1 MMSISL
7 AFHGAA
13 RTVTGSCIHLNIDT
27 TQILID
33 CGVSQDYKDSYQ
45 NSRGRF
51 DFDPTLIDAIIL
63 THGHLDHSG
72 KVPLLVKHGF
82 KGKIYGHYATCDI
95 AKIIWNDSLHHDNC
109 SYNKRDIERT
119 IENCVPIAYN
129 VPMLISDIEFTLQDA
144 GHILGSSH
152 VLVEYERKRILFS
165 GDIGPVNTPVI
176 RDPFTRWSRNIDAV
190 VIESTYGN
198 RIHKAREKTFDEFEI
213 IIKDTIA
220 ARSVLLI
227 PAFAIGRTQEMLYH
241 LNTLIEEKRIPA
253 IPVFVDSPMA
263 DNVTSLYRR
272 HRDCFDQETN
282 DKIASGDLPLEF
294 TGLSFVKNAEQS
306 HSLSNISP
314 PMIIIAGSG
323 MCNGGRI
330 LRHLQQFISNPS
342 TTVMFVGWQGKG
354 SLGRQLVDGANEVEI
369 DRIKVPVRAR
379 IATLNG
385 FSAHADRQGL
395 LEWAQ
400 AIPGENKKWFI
411 NHGEEHQALS
421 LASLL
426 QNECN
431 GNAVAV
437 EKDARYYL

>member
-1 MMSISL
+1 MMSVSL

-13 RTVTGSCIHLNIDT
+13 RAVTGSCIHLHAGS

-33 CGVSQDYKDSYQ
+33 CGVSQESNTSFP
-45 NSRGRF
+45 NSQDMFGF
-51 DFDPTLIDAIIL
+51 DVTQIDALIL

-72 KVPLLVKHGF
+72 RIPLLVKHGF

-95 AKIIWNDSLHHDNC
+95 AKIIWNDSLHHDSP
-109 SYNKRDIERT
+109 SYNKRDVERT
-119 IENCVPIAYN
+119 LEHCISIAYN
-129 VPMLISDIEFTLQDA
+129 VPMVINNVEFTLQDA

-165 GDIGPVNTPVI
+165 GDIGPVNTPII
-176 RDPFTRWSRNIDAV
+176 RDPFTKWSREIDAV

-198 RIHKAREKTFDEFEI
+198 RIHKAREKTFDEFET
-213 IIKDTIA
+213 IIKGTIT

-241 LNTLIEEKRIPA
+241 LNTLVEEKRIPA

-263 DNVTSLYRR
+263 DNVTTLYRR

-294 TGLSFVKNAEQS
+294 TGLSFIKSAEQS
-306 HSLSNISP
+306 HTLSSIAP
-314 PMIIIAGSG
+314 PMVIIAGSG

-330 LRHLQQFISNPS
+330 LRHLQKFISNPS
-342 TTVMFVGWQGKG
+342 TTIMFVGWQGEG
-354 SLGRQLVDGANEVEI
+354 SLGRQLVDGAQEVEI
-369 DRIKVPVRAR
+369 ERIRVPVRAR

-395 LEWAQ
+395 LEWARK
-400 AIPGENKKWFI
+400 IPGENKKWFV
-411 NHGEEHQALS
+411 NHGEELQAQS
-421 LASLL
+421 LASMLGL
-426 QNECN
+426 EC
-431 GNAVAV
+431 GGTAVAV
-437 EKDARYYL
+437 EKSARYYL